1 MPTIITS
8 LRPGLLTSKQSQH
21 RCVQNYLHSITYLLL
36 FVFLSNNS
44 FGQTIDSVSQI
55 RDTLSSSTERDVTD
69 LFRKLGHP
77 SGKLTLVEVQ
87 KDHAQFSLVPAVGYT
102 LQTGFAVLL
111 AANTVFYTEKNSKS
125 KLSAVT
131 ASVTYS
137 QYNQVILPLAA
148 DIWTRGEKY
157 NVLSDFRY
165 MSYPS
170 KTFGLGDTTKNSDG
184 YGINFNYVKLHQSV
198 LRKISS
204 NIYGG
209 LGYYLDLLW
218 NVEETNPP
226 PGTITDFKK
235 YGLYT
240 SEKASGF
247 CFQVLFDNRANQ
259 VNSTNGAFASIR
271 YRVND
276 ELMGSTASW
285 QSSIIDLRKYFE
297 FPTGSKNTVALWSY
311 NWFTTT
317 GKPPYLLLPSI
328 GWDDNFN
335 TGRGYIQGR
344 YRANNMSY
352 LECEYRF
359 NLMRNGL
366 LGCVV
371 FSNLQTYSTEFSELY
386 NRLIPGG
393 GMGLRVKVNKNSQ
406 TNLCIDYGF
415 GEDGSRG
422 FFINLGEVF

>member
-1 MPTIITS
+1 
-8 LRPGLLTSKQSQH
+8 
-21 RCVQNYLHSITYLLL
+21 
-36 FVFLSNNS
+36 
-44 FGQTIDSVSQI
+44 
-55 RDTLSSSTERDVTD
+55 
-69 LFRKLGHP
+69 
-77 SGKLTLVEVQ
+77 
-87 KDHAQFSLVPAVGYT
+87 
-102 LQTGFAVLL
+102 
-111 AANTVFYTEKNSKS
+111 
-125 KLSAVT
+125 
-131 ASVTYS
+131 
-137 QYNQVILPLAA
+137 
-148 DIWTRGEKY
+148 
-157 NVLSDFRY
+157 
-165 MSYPS
+165 
-170 KTFGLGDTTKNSDG
+170 
-184 YGINFNYVKLHQSV
+184 
-198 LRKISS
+198 
-204 NIYGG
+204 
-209 LGYYLDLLW
+209 
-218 NVEETNPP
+218 
-226 PGTITDFKK
+226 
-235 YGLYT
+235 
-240 SEKASGF
+240 
-247 CFQVLFDNRANQ
+247 
-259 VNSTNGAFASIR
+259 
-271 YRVND
+271 
-276 ELMGSTASW
+276 MGSTASW